1 MTGIPLITPERRK
14 RLGLI
19 GGSAE
24 LCSIAAAGRIP
35 SNTVRLAAMRAWGA
49 TIGRDVAVHH
59 GAQVRA
65 ARRLVIDDDVFIA
78 EGVVLDARG
87 GISIGAST
95 SINSGVQIWTAQHD
109 WRAPDFAYVAA
120 PVRIGHHAWISAR
133 AILLPGVTVG
143 DGAVVAAGSVVTR
156 DVEPWTLV
164 GGNPARHL
172 RDRPV
177 VDEYRL
183 DARRQKML
191 WW

>member
-1 MTGIPLITPERRK
+1 MSRIPLITPARRK

-24 LCSIAAAGRIP
+24 LCTIAAAGHLP
-35 SNTVRLAAMRAWGA
+35 SNAVRLLAMRAWGA
-49 TIGRDVAVHH
+49 RIGDGVAVHH
-59 GAQVRA
+59 AVQVRA
-65 ARRLVIDDDVFIA
+65 ARRLAIGDDVFIA
-78 EGVVLDARG
+78 EDVVLDARG

-109 WRAPDFAYVAA
+109 WRAPDFDYVDA

-133 AILLPGVTVG
+133 AVILPGVTVG
-143 DGAVVAAGSVVTR
+143 DGAVVAAGAVVTR

-177 VDEYRL
+177 VDGYRL
-183 DARRQKML
+183 DAKRQKML